1 MDETGEDE
9 AEIAWVLEM
18 EAVFKKV
25 DSEAEPGRE
34 GKHCHC
40 LGASDH

>member
-1 MDETGEDE
+1 MEETGE

-18 EAVFKKV
+18 EAVFKQV
-25 DSEAEPGRE
+25 DSEAEHEESE